1 MAEDLPFKA
10 EYAKSNRASCKAC
23 KEKIDKD
30 SLRIARMVQV
40 GNTDGFLCKLSWD
53 LRYFSSD
60 MCYNYI
66 FTCCV

>member
-1 MAEDLPFKA
+1 MMADDLPFQA

-40 GNTDGFLCKLSWD
+40 RHAEAYFVQMRSAIFD
-53 LRYFSSD
+53 LLLDIRNWTYA
-60 MCYNYI
+60 
-66 FTCCV
+66 